1 MVMVMIIRLDC
12 CAHILE
18 CPPRDYTNV
27 PLPLLYKADS
37 DILIYL
43 LLLGYCSSSTDYPEV
58 SG

>member
-1 MVMVMIIRLDC
+1 MVMIIRLDC

-18 CPPRDYTNV
+18 CPPRDYTDGL

-43 LLLGYCSSSTDYPEV
+43 LLLGYCSSSTISPEV